1 MDATKSDS
9 WFRQEKAH
17 ASITR
22 LWEPH
27 VHPFFRANIWLVEGR
42 DADLVVDFGM
52 GLSPLVPALLRDRA
66 KPLFAVAT
74 HFHADHVGALHEFG
88 DRRGHRLEAE
98 GFAHMDDGLTLA
110 HLFRGIDEPVARLP
124 GPDWRPETFA
134 LKKAPLT
141 SFLDEGSQVSL
152 GDFRFEVLHL
162 PGHSPGSIGLWE
174 SGRRLLIS
182 GDAIY
187 SGSLVDDLPGSN
199 IEHYLQTMDR
209 LAGLDVDVVYPGH
222 NEPISGDEMRA
233 IAAGYVRT
241 KRGVLPGAQTSSS
254 AS

>member
-9 WFRQEKAH
+9 WFRREKAH
-17 ASITR
+17 SSITR
-22 LWEPH
+22 FWEPH

-52 GLSPLVPALLRDRA
+52 GLSPLEPALTRDRA
-66 KPLFAVAT
+66 KPLLAVAT
-74 HFHADHVGALHEFG
+74 HCHADHVGAFHEFG

-98 GFAHMDDGLTLA
+98 GFAGMDDGLTLA
-110 HLFRGIDEPVARLP
+110 HLFRAIDEPVARLP
-124 GPDWRPETFA
+124 GPSWRLETFA

-141 SFLDEGSQVSL
+141 SFLDEGSEVSL

-162 PGHSPGSIGLWE
+162 PGHSPGSIGLWDAR
-174 SGRRLLIS
+174 RRLLIS

-187 SGSLVDDLPGSN
+187 SGTLVDDLPGSN
-199 IEHYLQTMDR
+199 IEDYLQTMER

-222 NEPISGDEMRA
+222 NEPISGDAMRT

-241 KRGVLPGAQTSSS
+241 RQGEG
-254 AS
+254 